1 MAQKTPGAGSTAP
14 ASGRMKPHGD
24 PAPKQQPQQQQHPPP
39 APRTAAP
46 AVHARAASPSESE
59 TSESASSSTSTSSSS
74 GASLREYEG
83 AILDT
88 ASTSSSSAAI
98 EARQKGRRMRRYSD
112 TVYPAAGRRK
122 RSSSVD
128 AGVETEEER
137 NNKFCLYS
145 VLAVILTV
153 ATASVISMSLRAGD
167 SDGDEPHEYILPKQA
182 TTREPQCRCNGGPNS
197 TTAEPDSVTSRDG
210 QHRAPAAEAQSTVT
224 GPAAAG
230 GGAPG
235 QPEDGKAVESEGGLT
250 QKLAGKATRAFV
262 AYKIGPGRRKPAA
275 KVSTVTPQE
284 TVSSASLKQD
294 DHPGTQTTRTPETQA
309 KPGDATETQPTTEQ
323 TRREERRPTAPSSQT
338 ITSTEPGDATAWEM
352 GRPLV
357 GVLGAGQRLRAVRK
371 ETPDHP
377 KGRRGAPQPA
387 E

>member
-1 MAQKTPGAGSTAP
+1 
-14 ASGRMKPHGD
+14 
-24 PAPKQQPQQQQHPPP
+24 
-39 APRTAAP
+39 
-46 AVHARAASPSESE
+46 
-59 TSESASSSTSTSSSS
+59 
-74 GASLREYEG
+74 
-83 AILDT
+83 
-88 ASTSSSSAAI
+88 
-98 EARQKGRRMRRYSD
+98 
-112 TVYPAAGRRK
+112 
-122 RSSSVD
+122 
-128 AGVETEEER
+128 
-137 NNKFCLYS
+137 
-145 VLAVILTV
+145 
-153 ATASVISMSLRAGD
+153 MSLRAGD

-197 TTAEPDSVTSRDG
+197 TTAEPDSVASRDG

-230 GGAPG
+230 GGASQPG

-275 KVSTVTPQE
+275 KVSTAE
-284 TVSSASLKQD
+284 
-294 DHPGTQTTRTPETQA
+294 
-309 KPGDATETQPTTEQ
+309 PGDATETQPTTEQ
-323 TRREERRPTAPSSQT
+323 TRREETRQTAPSSQT
-338 ITSTEPGDATAWEM
+338 VTSTEPGDATAWEM

-371 ETPDHP
+371 ETPGHA